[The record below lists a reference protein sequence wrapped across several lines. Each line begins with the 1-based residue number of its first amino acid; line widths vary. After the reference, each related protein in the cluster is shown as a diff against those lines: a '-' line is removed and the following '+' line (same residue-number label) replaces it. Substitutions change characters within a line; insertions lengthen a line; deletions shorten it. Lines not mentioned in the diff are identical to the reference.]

1 MIHKATFWL
10 LFVKLLQYFLAIDAE
25 IPAVIVFGDSSVDTG
40 NNNELSTILRSNFE
54 PYGRDFF
61 GGKPTG
67 RFSNGRLPSDFISE
81 AFGLKPVVPAFL
93 NPNYKIDDFA
103 TGVCFASAG
112 TGYDNAT
119 SDTLVS
125 LLTSKENANIL
136 LSLQILDSIVHNYNM
151 QSVLPLWKEVEY
163 YKQYQQQLRDYLGDD
178 RANTILEEAVYLI
191 SIGTND
197 FLENYYARHKRRL
210 EFSIEEYQ
218 NFLIGIASDFIKDL
232 YNLGAR
238 RISLGGLPPM
248 GCLPLERTRNIMF
261 KRQCIEE
268 YNQVAREFNM
278 KLANL
283 VDRLNTELKG
293 IQLLLSNPY
302 DILLEMIQNPS
313 SFGKIFS
320 LKTERIWMLNFL
332 FSGFDN
338 ADVGCCATGYLEMGY
353 MCDQLNPFTCKD
365 ADKYVFWD
373 AFHPTERTNGLVA
386 AHLMKK
392 WSTKFL

>member
-1 MIHKATFWL
+1 
-10 LFVKLLQYFLAIDAE
+10 
-25 IPAVIVFGDSSVDTG
+25 
-40 NNNELSTILRSNFE
+40 
-54 PYGRDFF
+54 
-61 GGKPTG
+61 
-67 RFSNGRLPSDFISE
+67 
-81 AFGLKPVVPAFL
+81 
-93 NPNYKIDDFA
+93 
-103 TGVCFASAG
+103 
-112 TGYDNAT
+112 
-119 SDTLVS
+119 
-125 LLTSKENANIL
+125 
-136 LSLQILDSIVHNYNM
+136 M

-163 YKQYQQQLRDYLGDD
+163 YKQYQQQLRDYVGDE

-218 NFLIGIASDFIKDL
+218 YFLIGIANDFIKEL

-302 DILLEMIQNPS
+302 DILLEMIQKPS

-320 LKTERIWMLNFL
+320 LKTERAQPEKCEEMQQT
-332 FSGFDN
+332 FS
-338 ADVGCCATGYLEMGY
+338 VT
-353 MCDQLNPFTCKD
+353 
-365 ADKYVFWD
+365 
-373 AFHPTERTNGLVA
+373 
-386 AHLMKK
+386 
-392 WSTKFL
+392 

>member
-1 MIHKATFWL
+1 MVHKATFWL
-10 LFVKLLQYFLAIDAE
+10 LLAKLLVQYLLVIGAE

-40 NNNELSTILRSNFE
+40 NNNELSTFLRSNFE

-61 GGKPTG
+61 GGEPTG

-93 NPNYKIDDFA
+93 NPNYNIDDFA

-119 SDTLVS
+119 SDTL
-125 LLTSKENANIL
+125 
-136 LSLQILDSIVHNYNM
+136 
-151 QSVLPLWKEVEY
+151 SVLPLWKEVEY
-163 YKQYQQQLRDYLGDD
+163 YKVYQQQLRDYLGDEK
-178 RANTILEEAVYLI
+178 ANKIIEEAVYLI
-191 SIGTND
+191 SMGTND
-197 FLENYYARHKRRL
+197 FLENYYARPKRRL
-210 EFSIEEYQ
+210 EFGIEEYQ
-218 NFLIGIASDFIKDL
+218 DFLIGIANDFIIDL
-232 YNLGAR
+232 YKLGAR
-238 RISLGGLPPM
+238 RLSLGGLPPM
-248 GCLPLERTRNIMF
+248 GCLPLERTTNIIF

-268 YNQVAREFNM
+268 YNQVAKEFNM

-283 VDRLNTELKG
+283 VDKLNRELKG
-293 IQLLLSNPY
+293 LQLVLSNPY
-302 DILLEMIQNPS
+302 DILLEMIQKPS
-313 SFGKIFS
+313 SFGF
-320 LKTERIWMLNFL
+320 EY
-332 FSGFDN
+332 
-338 ADVGCCATGYLEMGY
+338 ADRGCCATGFVEMGY

-386 AHLMKK
+386 AHLMKN